1 VAHEFLIDVSE
12 FKHINEVDISKRL
25 IDYNFH
31 PPTMSW
37 PKKSTLMIEPTES
50 ESTEELNRFINALI
64 SIRREI
70 EECPE
75 LLKNAPHPI
84 SLVKNKWTYPYTM
97 QEAFFPLPEL
107 EKMKLWPSVS
117 RVNDVFGD
125 QLMYNF
131 FKKND

>member
-1 VAHEFLIDVSE
+1 LIDVSE

-50 ESTEELNRFINALI
+50 ESQEELNRFINALI

-70 EECPE
+70 DECPE

-84 SLVKNKWTYPYTM
+84 KLITQPWQFPYSM
-97 QEAFFPLPEL
+97 ERAFFPQKEL
-107 EKMKLWPSVS
+107 KNEKHWPVTS
-117 RVNDVFGD
+117 RVNDLYGD
-125 QLMYNF
+125 KLIYESTRKLRVQ
-131 FKKND
+131 